1 MYIDKIDDLIDKI
14 LDDFYATIILE
25 DKRFKLFLQEMN
37 FVKYQSDIN
46 DIVKKYIS
54 NLNLSDIKQFVTNN
68 DIINKI
74 IDVIKKYIILYIFLY
89 IGFYYT
95 STDSIYANNIIEF
108 TKNQSSYNFKIEGFF
123 NSESNSLIID
133 FYRTIKK
140 ILNLLNAENKQR
152 KEFLASR
159 PDYKSIVKFLNEL
172 GGDFINAVFN
182 DCISFSCFATIPV

>member
-123 NSESNSLIID
+123 V
-133 FYRTIKK
+133 F
-140 ILNLLNAENKQR
+140 ILK
-152 KEFLASR
+152 
-159 PDYKSIVKFLNEL
+159 
-172 GGDFINAVFN
+172 
-182 DCISFSCFATIPV
+182 